1 MINWILGI
9 FLFKLSHAK
18 GKAEREKESEENID
32 KRTEAA
38 EIAKETDDT
47 AEVNTAE
54 QMDVEETTE

>member
-1 MINWILGI
+1 MGI

-38 EIAKETDDT
+38 EIAKETDDA
-47 AEVNTAE
+47 AEVNIAE